1 MKKILSL
8 FQKLTIQ
15 ELIFYIYEKFYL
27 VIYSKIFIKK
37 IYSSKGDKS
46 FSDDGYYV
54 SIVKSSLRNEKI
66 FYKFKRNPIYRTIL
80 EHLTFK
86 EGEKYISK
94 IIQDNLI
101 DLSDTTKYILNDK
114 VGYPIKFYY
123 KECRDTVS
131 PTTLSYLSIISDLK
145 KNFNFKFKNIAEIGC
160 GYGGQYLLIDQYF
173 DIDNYTL
180 ADLPEVNLL
189 IKKYLSK
196 FQLNSNYKFIEEKDL
211 YNEYKFDFVI
221 SNYAFS
227 ELPTYLQKLYLKSI
241 IKNSKNGYMVMNSGT
256 EKNIFQNHLSLNEIK
271 KYIPNMRII
280 DEIPLT
286 AKGNY
291 IITWNE

>member
-1 MKKILSL
+1 MWLW
-8 FQKLTIQ
+8 
-15 ELIFYIYEKFYL
+15 
-27 VIYSKIFIKK
+27 
-37 IYSSKGDKS
+37 
-46 FSDDGYYV
+46 
-54 SIVKSSLRNEKI
+54 
-66 FYKFKRNPIYRTIL
+66 
-80 EHLTFK
+80 
-86 EGEKYISK
+86 
-94 IIQDNLI
+94 
-101 DLSDTTKYILNDK
+101 
-114 VGYPIKFYY
+114 
-123 KECRDTVS
+123 
-131 PTTLSYLSIISDLK
+131 
-145 KNFNFKFKNIAEIGC
+145 
-160 GYGGQYLLIDQYF
+160 GQYLLIDQYF